1 MRDVQVAI
9 DVPSGKLV
17 VDNDL
22 RDLFPDVEDM
32 PHIDGQ
38 GVQFWM
44 KAYTEAYGKIGL
56 LHGYVGN
63 SCPSVYKYGDT
74 LYIGNQP
81 SDVEWSEYKKR
92 PFVAHP
98 QIPGKRVAGVCTDL
112 WWYSICDHD
121 EFIRR
126 GGKVNRSVHPWQN
139 PDIVKV
145 RPGRYVLSHHW
156 PFTDG
161 KDSYREKRMVYATIK
176 WSYKLVI
183 PWLLPEEKLFMEL
196 GRILPEL
203 KWIWIRSNQDR
214 SQFNLFLIV
223 ERPGFRESAKLD
235 IPADLVIGED
245 YGSIAVL
252 VKKELWKERKQTID
266 LKRRMSKLEKKLTP
280 VELRR
285 QRKILEETLRR
296 LEKDD

>member
-17 VDNDL
+17 IDNDL
-22 RDLFPDVEDM
+22 RGLFPEIEDM

-44 KAYTEAYGKIGL
+44 KGYTEAYGKIGL

-63 SCPSVYKYGDT
+63 SCPGVYKYGDI

-81 SDVEWSEYKKR
+81 I
-92 PFVAHP
+92 VAHP
-98 QIPGKRVAGVCTDL
+98 QIPGKRVASVCTDL
-112 WWYSICDHD
+112 WWYSICDYN

-126 GGKVNRSVHPWQN
+126 GGKMGKLAWQN
-139 PDIVKV
+139 PGIVKV
-145 RPGRYVLSHHW
+145 KPGRYVLSHHW
-156 PFTDG
+156 PFTDD
-161 KDSYREKRMVYATIK
+161 KDHYREERMIFATIK
-176 WSYKLVI
+176 RSYEPVI
-183 PWLLPEEKLFMEL
+183 PWLLPEEKLFIEL
-196 GRILPEL
+196 ERIFPEL

-214 SQFNLFLIV
+214 SQFNLFLVV
-223 ERPGFRESAKLD
+223 ERPGFRDSAKLD

-266 LKRRMSKLEKKLTP
+266 LKRRMSELRRKLTP
-280 VELRR
+280 AELK
-285 QRKILEETLRR
+285 KILEETL
-296 LEKDD
+296 KQIGD